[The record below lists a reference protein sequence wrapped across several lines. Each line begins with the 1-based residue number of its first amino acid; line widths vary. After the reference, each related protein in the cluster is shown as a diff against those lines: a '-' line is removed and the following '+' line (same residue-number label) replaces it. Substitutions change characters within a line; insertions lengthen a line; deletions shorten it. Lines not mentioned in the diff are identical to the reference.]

1 VAEGVRDPPEAPAVL
16 LVHRPVTVAP
26 AAAARSTSTSGSS
39 TTSSMRV
46 VGPGIDSGLKWRNAG
61 VSSETQ
67 NDVLATD
74 SWATIASS
82 PTRYSSTA
90 PNAAL

>member
-16 LVHRPVTVAP
+16 LVHR
-26 AAAARSTSTSGSS
+26 RGDG
-39 TTSSMRV
+39 
-46 VGPGIDSGLKWRNAG
+46 GPGRGGALDEHVGVVDHEQHAGGRSRHRLGAEWRNAG

-67 NDVLATD
+67 NDVPATD